1 MRTLANFSM
10 QINSLTAKSPRITS
24 TRVGRGGKRGKTS
37 GRGTKGQNARA
48 GHRKRPEMRD
58 LIKKLPK
65 RRGHGKN
72 RARTVNPNRVVY
84 VPVNLAALDAAF
96 SAGDVVTPATLYK
109 KGVVPARAGRVRSV
123 KILGTGTLTKALS
136 VSDCMASDAAKAAI
150 EKAGGSLI
158 NNAR

>member
-1 MRTLANFSM
+1 MQSNTLK
-10 QINSLTAKSPRITS
+10 AKTPRITS
-24 TRVGRGGKRGKTS
+24 MRVGRGGKRGKTS

-72 RARTVNPNRVVY
+72 RARTVNPNRVQY
-84 VPVNLAALDAAF
+84 VPVNLAALEAAF
-96 SAGDVVTPATLYK
+96 SAGDTVTPTTLFK
-109 KGVVPARAGRVRSV
+109 KGIVTSRAGRVRSV

-136 VSDCMASDAAKAAI
+136 ISDCMASDVAKAAI
-150 EKAGGSLI
+150 EKAGGSVLS
-158 NNAR
+158 NAR